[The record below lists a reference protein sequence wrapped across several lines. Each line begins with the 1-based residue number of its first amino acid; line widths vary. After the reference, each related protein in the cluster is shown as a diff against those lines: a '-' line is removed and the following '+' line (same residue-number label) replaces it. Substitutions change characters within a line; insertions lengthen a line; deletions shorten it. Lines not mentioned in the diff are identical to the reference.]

1 VRVLLVE
8 DNPVNQR
15 LMQRVLTN
23 LGCRWTLADN
33 GRLGVE
39 ELARNEY
46 DVVLMDLHMP
56 EMDGLEAITH
66 IRKGSSGEA
75 MRNVWIAALT
85 ADARVDQR
93 ERVIHAGAND
103 YLTKP
108 IKQAELAK
116 MLERF
121 LVQRK

>member
-1 VRVLLVE
+1 
-8 DNPVNQR
+8 
-15 LMQRVLTN
+15 
-23 LGCRWTLADN
+23 
-33 GRLGVE
+33 
-39 ELARNEY
+39 
-46 DVVLMDLHMP
+46 MP
-56 EMDGLEAITH
+56 GMDGLEAITH